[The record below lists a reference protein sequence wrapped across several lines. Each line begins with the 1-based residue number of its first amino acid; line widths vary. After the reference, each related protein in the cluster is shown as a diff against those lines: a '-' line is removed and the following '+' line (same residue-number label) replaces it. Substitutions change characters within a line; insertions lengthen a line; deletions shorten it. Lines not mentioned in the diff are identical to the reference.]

1 MIIGDYHH
9 EFGCLEIA
17 VCAISSICN
26 TMRIFKFKNF
36 IIELNLREKSP
47 NFVINQLFVA
57 LKFILHHLL
66 AGTNMNISK
75 WSIFNS
81 LRAEKFN
88 ELSTCLNKPLKTCQ
102 NKEKEEINAGIG
114 EWIVATT
121 LSACLL
127 WHFYVMCFFAFF
139 SVAVKAA
146 KEKFP
151 NKQHQSTWWGGE

>member
-1 MIIGDYHH
+1 
-9 EFGCLEIA
+9 
-17 VCAISSICN
+17 
-26 TMRIFKFKNF
+26 
-36 IIELNLREKSP
+36 
-47 NFVINQLFVA
+47 
-57 LKFILHHLL
+57 
-66 AGTNMNISK
+66 MNISK

-151 NKQHQSTWWGGE
+151 NKQHQSTWWGGERRWVSAYARLEAMNELNKNLYEESLTPTNIKNLSFIFFRTLQWNWEKNGSTG